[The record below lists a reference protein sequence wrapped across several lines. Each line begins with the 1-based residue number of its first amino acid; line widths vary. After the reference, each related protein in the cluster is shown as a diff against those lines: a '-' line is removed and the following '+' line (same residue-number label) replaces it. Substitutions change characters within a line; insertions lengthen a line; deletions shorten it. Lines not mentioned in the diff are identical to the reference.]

1 MANQLRAALYALVRN
16 YRTWVAL
23 ALVVLG
29 KAYAAWSVTQGVTY
43 GLQDSLFRDK
53 ALLLVVLFAGEGVA
67 AFDQRGGALRSACCT
82 ERGRAGYV
90 VSRFVAA
97 AALVLG
103 LLAVAAALDVIAGAL
118 VPGASVIAASPAMC
132 APGRVLAGV
141 LTYLTVAEVG
151 FVAGLV
157 TRSQS
162 AVATTGLVAV
172 AYLVL
177 CVLVLVA
184 LPAGSPTP
192 MGVALSE
199 AIGFALPLEG
209 LKADVMFAMA
219 ARLMPLDPLRAFVVP
234 LVWVAALLALARSA
248 MARRTV

>member
-1 MANQLRAALYALVRN
+1 MFERDFQEFLRYL
-16 YRTWVAL
+16 TI
-23 ALVVLG
+23 
-29 KAYAAWSVTQGVTY
+29 
-43 GLQDSLFRDK
+43 
-53 ALLLVVLFAGEGVA
+53 
-67 AFDQRGGALRSACCT
+67 
-82 ERGRAGYV
+82 ERGLSQNTANAYRRDLEDFTAWLADRGVDSFRAVKREMIVDYLEN
-90 VSRFVAA
+90 SLSERAMEPATIARRLVAIKMFFRHLEEEELIPTDPA
-97 AALVLG
+97 AVIESPKLWRALP
-103 LLAVAAALDVIAGAL
+103 DF
-118 VPGASVIAASPAMC
+118 
-132 APGRVLAGV
+132 
-141 LTYLTVAEVG
+141 LTVAEVG

-234 LVWVAALLALARSA
+234 LVWVAGLLALARSA